1 MNIESAIQHD
11 LRREFQNMLG
21 LLKIIKNEN
30 IELDQELKE
39 MIDLCLQRESNIS
52 SRFDELTTLLEGLHV

>member
-1 MNIESAIQHD
+1 MNISSSIQHD

-21 LLKIIKNEN
+21 LIKIIRNDN

-39 MIDLCLQRESNIS
+39 MIDLCLQRESDIS
-52 SRFDELTTLLEGLHV
+52 LRFDELSTLLEERHV